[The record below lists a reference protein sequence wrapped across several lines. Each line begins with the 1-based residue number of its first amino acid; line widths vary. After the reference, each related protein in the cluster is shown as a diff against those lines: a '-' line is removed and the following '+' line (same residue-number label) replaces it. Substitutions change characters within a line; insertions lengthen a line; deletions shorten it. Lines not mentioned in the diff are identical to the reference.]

1 MLHHQKM
8 PAPTMA
14 TRITPTIA
22 NLIAQRIASLAIR
35 KKMASKTT
43 PAIRKIVVKV
53 IDASVAN
60 HESAV
65 VSHQSSVVSCQSTSS
80 VISGEL

>member
-1 MLHHQKM
+1 
-8 PAPTMA
+8 MA

-53 IDASVAN
+53 IDASVAQSIT
-60 HESAV
+60 HRPLV
-65 VSHQSSVVSCQSTSS
+65 VSHQS
-80 VISGEL
+80 